1 MQPDERPPPFA
12 PSSYEPRSPI
22 PPQSISYDETRYT
35 NNTPPP
41 SAPPDFEDEVND
53 ELVQPSAPPY
63 FEDEVNDELVKPSA
77 PPNLMQ
83 PSAPPNLMQP
93 SAPPTLM
100 KPSAPPNLIP
110 SAPPESDFNDV
121 ATLPNL
127 MKPSNLVPSA
137 PPNLMQPSAPPVPI
151 VALQALQTLQP
162 SAPTTDLEYFQDQV
176 NRIEEE
182 TNNLKLALIESEL
195 EYILQEISKLTE
207 NECDKQ
213 CQETIEKI
221 EPNTLEIFLTKT
233 MNDIFKE
240 E

>member
-83 PSAPPNLMQP
+83 PSA
-93 SAPPTLM
+93 S
-100 KPSAPPNLIP
+100 
-110 SAPPESDFNDV
+110 
-121 ATLPNL
+121 
-127 MKPSNLVPSA
+127 
-137 PPNLMQPSAPPVPI
+137 PVPI